1 MVTEK
6 VEVKDMKVVEK
17 VEDDKLKV
25 KVVILVEKV
34 EEKEEV
40 DS

>member
-1 MVTEK
+1 
-6 VEVKDMKVVEK
+6 MKVVEK

-25 KVVILVEKV
+25 KAVILVEKV